1 MKSRHLFLIT
11 AALWAAVAVAP
22 THAQGPQPA
31 LPAAKAAHTRL
42 LGIAADGDHLIAV
55 GQQGVVLKSTDGK
68 SWEQLPS
75 PVSVM
80 LNRVRFFDKKNGWIV
95 GYDTSILSTRDGG
108 ASWQL
113 SHADAEGKALHDVLF
128 LDDSRGIAVGAYGTI
143 LSTQD
148 GGAHWQAQDTI
159 FSELSLHLN
168 AILKLLDGSLLI
180 VGEGG
185 LVARSSDAG
194 MSWKLLKSPYIG
206 SWFGALPYGQ
216 KGALLFGMRGNV
228 FSAAD
233 INALGTESGAE
244 FSNMERQ
251 SVATAAEAAALGW
264 RRFENEVQESLFGG
278 NWLDKD
284 SAVLVGVNG
293 VITRADLG
301 SGKLEPLKKLRDEPL
316 SDAVVFNKQLLVVGR
331 RGIQNL
337 GAAP

>member
-1 MKSRHLFLIT
+1 MKSVHLLLIS
-11 AALWAAVAVAP
+11 AALWAAAVVTSA
-22 THAQGPQPA
+22 HAQGPQPA
-31 LPAAKAAHTRL
+31 LPAAKAAYTRL
-42 LGIAADGDHLIAV
+42 LGIATAGPHLIAV
-55 GQQGVVLKSTDGK
+55 GQQGVVLKSANGNA
-68 SWEQLPS
+68 WEQLPS

-80 LNRVRFFDKKNGWIV
+80 LNRARFFDDKRGWIV
-95 GYDTSILSTRDGG
+95 GYDASILSTRDGG

-113 SHADAEGKALHDVLF
+113 SHSDAEGKALHDILF
-128 LDDSRGIAVGAYGTI
+128 LDGTRGIAVGAYGTV

-148 GGAHWQAQDTI
+148 GGAHWQAQETV

-194 MSWKLLKSPYIG
+194 ANWTLLKSPYIG
-206 SWFGALPYGQ
+206 SWFGALPYGE

-233 INALGTESGAE
+233 ITALAIEDSAQ

-251 SVATAAEAAALGW
+251 TVATAAEAAAMGW
-264 RRFENEVQESLFGG
+264 RGLENEVQESLFGG
-278 NWLDKD
+278 SWLNKD

-293 VITRADLG
+293 VIARADLNA
-301 SGKLEPLKKLRDEPL
+301 GKLEPLKKLRDEPL
-316 SDAVVFNKQLLVVGR
+316 SDVVVFNKQLLVVGR